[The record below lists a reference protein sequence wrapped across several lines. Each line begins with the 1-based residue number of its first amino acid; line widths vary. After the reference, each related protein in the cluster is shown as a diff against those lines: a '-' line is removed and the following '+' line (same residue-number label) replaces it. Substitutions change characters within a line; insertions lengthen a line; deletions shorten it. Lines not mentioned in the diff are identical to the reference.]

1 MSIELQT
8 VTIIA
13 IDRATA
19 AAESGMWSLVIDSFQ
34 NIPLNLA
41 NDRALERILALSL
54 QVLSQGD
61 FEEQWAIAKI
71 IPKLGEIAIEPLLNI
86 INDPDIDLEDRWFV
100 ARILGEFKQPQI
112 AIALVA
118 VLKREE
124 DPDLI
129 AMLTSALAQ
138 IGTPAIAA
146 LTDLLDT
153 PHRYQ
158 GISALAQIRHSK
170 TIEPL
175 LSVIDDADPQIRRI
189 MIEAIG
195 SFHDPRITPI
205 LIDKLTDLAAIV
217 RKAAVIALS
226 LRNESTVKLDGADE
240 PTDIIDYMRP
250 LLYDLD
256 LDVCAATALGLAR
269 IDDPRVVDI
278 LTQAT
283 IDPYL
288 PDGLRSAIILGLGWI
303 DSRSAI
309 TSLVTM
315 LVTAPADLT
324 RAIIVS
330 IGKTASQKVYASQQL
345 AIYLRRDKDLQHSA
359 IVKQEIAATL
369 GNLGNIDV
377 VPDLMQLLEDPDDRI
392 RLQVMA
398 TITKLSATTSTE
410 AI

>member
-8 VTIIA
+8 VTIMA
-13 IDRATA
+13 IDKATA
-19 AAESGMWSLVIDSFQ
+19 AANSGMWSIAIDTLQ
-34 NIPLNLA
+34 NIPIDLA
-41 NDRALERILALSL
+41 TEEALEQILALSL

-71 IPKLGEIAIEPLLNI
+71 IPKLGEIAIQPLLDI
-86 INDPDIDLEDRWFV
+86 INDSDIDLDDRWFV

-124 DPDLI
+124 DLDLR
-129 AMLTSALAQ
+129 AMLTGALAQ

-146 LTDLLDT
+146 LTDLLHT
-153 PHRYQ
+153 PHRDR

-175 LSVIDDADPQIRRI
+175 LSVIDDGDPQIRTTI
-189 MIEAIG
+189 IEALG
-195 SFHDPRITPI
+195 SFHDPRITPL

-217 RKAAVIALS
+217 RKAAVTALS
-226 LRNESTVKLDGADE
+226 LRGKATFIGEADE
-240 PTDIIDYMRP
+240 SEDLVPYIRP

-269 IDDPRVVDI
+269 IDDPRVVEI

-283 IDPYL
+283 IDPHT
-288 PDGLRSAIILGLGWI
+288 PDVLRSAIILGLGWI

-309 TSLVTM
+309 TSLVAM
-315 LVTAPADLT
+315 LTTAPAHLV

-330 IGKTASQKVYASQQL
+330 IGKTASEKVYASQQL
-345 AIYLRRDKDLQHSA
+345 AIYLRRGKDLQYSA
-359 IVKQEIAATL
+359 IVKQEIATTL
-369 GNLGNIDV
+369 GNLGNIEI
-377 VPDLMQLLEDPDDRI
+377 VPDLMQLLEDSDDRI
-392 RLQVMA
+392 RLQAMA
-398 TITKLSATTSTE
+398 AITKLSATTSTST
-410 AI
+410 I

>member
-8 VTIIA
+8 VTIMT
-13 IDRATA
+13 IDQATA
-19 AAESGMWSLVIDSFQ
+19 AANSGMWSIVIDRFQ
-34 NIPLNLA
+34 SIPIDLVTEES
-41 NDRALERILALSL
+41 ALEQILALSL

-71 IPKLGEIAIEPLLNI
+71 IPKLGEIAIQPLLDI
-86 INDPDIDLEDRWFV
+86 INDSDIDLDDRWFV

-124 DPDLI
+124 DLDLRT
-129 AMLTSALAQ
+129 MLTSTLAQ

-175 LSVIDDADPQIRRI
+175 LSVVDDGNPQLRAIV
-189 MIEAIG
+189 IEALG
-195 SFHDPRITPI
+195 SFHDPRIAPI

-217 RKAAVIALS
+217 RKAAITALS
-226 LRNESTVKLDGADE
+226 LRGKAIVKLGEADE
-240 PTDIIDYMRP
+240 SEDLIPYIRP

-256 LDVCAATALGLAR
+256 LNVCTATALGLAR
-269 IDDPRVVDI
+269 IDDSRVVEI
-278 LTQAT
+278 LIQAA
-283 IDPYL
+283 IDPRT
-288 PDGLRSAIILGLGWI
+288 PDVLRSAIILGLGWI

-309 TSLVTM
+309 ASLAAM
-315 LVTAPADLT
+315 LTTAPANLA
-324 RAIIVS
+324 REIVDS
-330 IGKTASQKVYASQQL
+330 IGKTASEKVYASQQL
-345 AIYLRRDKDLQHSA
+345 AIYLRQIKDLPDSA
-359 IVKQEIAATL
+359 LVKQEIAATL
-369 GNLGNIDV
+369 GNLGNIEI
-377 VPDLMQLLEDPDDRI
+377 VPDLMQLLEDPDNRI
-392 RLQVMA
+392 RLQTIA
-398 TITKLSATTSTE
+398 AITKLSATS
-410 AI
+410 

>member
-8 VTIIA
+8 LTIMA
-13 IDRATA
+13 IDKATA
-19 AAESGMWSLVIDSFQ
+19 AANSGMWSIAIDTLQ
-34 NIPLNLA
+34 NIPIDLA
-41 NDRALERILALSL
+41 TDEEALEQILALSL

-71 IPKLGEIAIEPLLNI
+71 IPKLGEIAIQPLLDI
-86 INDPDIDLEDRWFV
+86 INDSDIDLDDRWFV

-124 DPDLI
+124 DLDLR
-129 AMLTSALAQ
+129 AMLTGALAQ

-146 LTDLLDT
+146 LTDLLHT
-153 PHRYQ
+153 PHRDR

-175 LSVIDDADPQIRRI
+175 LSVIDDRDPQIRTTI
-189 MIEAIG
+189 IEALG
-195 SFHDPRITPI
+195 SFHDPRITPL

-217 RKAAVIALS
+217 RKAAVTALS
-226 LRNESTVKLDGADE
+226 LRGKPTFIGEADE
-240 PTDIIDYMRP
+240 SVDLVPYIRP

-269 IDDPRVVDI
+269 IDDPRVVEI

-283 IDPYL
+283 IDPHT
-288 PDGLRSAIILGLGWI
+288 PDVLRSAIILGLGWI

-309 TSLVTM
+309 TSLVAM
-315 LVTAPADLT
+315 LTTAPEHLV

-330 IGKTASQKVYASQQL
+330 IGKTASEKVYASQQL
-345 AIYLRRDKDLQHSA
+345 AIYLRRGKDLQYSA

-369 GNLGNIDV
+369 GNLGNIEI
-377 VPDLMQLLEDPDDRI
+377 VPDLMQLLEDSDDRI
-392 RLQVMA
+392 RLQAMA
-398 TITKLSATTSTE
+398 AITKLSATTSTST
-410 AI
+410 I